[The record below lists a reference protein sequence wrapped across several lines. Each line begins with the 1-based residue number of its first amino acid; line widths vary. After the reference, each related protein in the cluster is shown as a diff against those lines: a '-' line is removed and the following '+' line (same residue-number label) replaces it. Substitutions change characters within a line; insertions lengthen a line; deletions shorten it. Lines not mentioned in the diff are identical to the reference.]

1 MFVEFFFLIK
11 VAANTFSLKRK
22 KKWRTWVSIPV
33 PPACKA
39 GALPFELIPLPRKP
53 ARIIRGIP

>member
-1 MFVEFFFLIK
+1 MFIEFFFLTK

-33 PPACKA
+33 PAACKA

-53 ARIIRGIP
+53 A